1 MKKPRFDPNFFI
13 TFEKRTFVLFFVP
26 FPKERIQPIT
36 NGYEALVVPK
46 KPLAVSWDKIKSI
59 GNGFIT
65 VIKKAGRV
73 Y

>member
-46 KPLAVSWDKIKSI
+46 KTIGGLLGQNQINWEWIYNGHKKS
-59 GNGFIT
+59 
-65 VIKKAGRV
+65 R
-73 Y
+73 